1 MMDVARPDWPHGYS
15 DRRGIGPGRKGQC
28 QKLPAGNFFKVGAE
42 PFDAAAY
49 GLPRGRLAPSR
60 KTRQRNSLTGRF
72 TLTVRPRL
80 PVDRAQEAVQSVR
93 ARRSHRRHSECHNLK
108 RIGKVPRGELLGS
121 VHPPSHFAAPNS
133 EAAGTS
139 SAPRCPPSP
148 DPRLSLR
155 PTAYSGS
162 IQRFAATRNPESSP
176 RGTLVP
182 STVGDRFPSLNQLEQ
197 RRRSRCSRLPSISLP
212 PDRDC
217 TQAPCLVPA
226 LSISSPRGTFQNLT
240 KPKPSKG

>member
-1 MMDVARPDWPHGYS
+1 VSKVP
-15 DRRGIGPGRKGQC
+15 RGE
-28 QKLPAGNFFKVGAE
+28 LFKVGAE

-72 TLTVRPRL
+72 TLAVRPRL
-80 PVDRAQEAVQSVR
+80 PVNRAPEAVQSVPC
-93 ARRSHRRHSECHNLK
+93 RRSHRRHSECHNLK

-197 RRRSRCSRLPSISLP
+197 RRRSRCSRLPSIKP
-212 PDRDC
+212 PPGQR
-217 TQAPCLVPA
+217 LH
-226 LSISSPRGTFQNLT
+226 SSPVLGARTLNKFPAGNF
-240 KPKPSKG
+240 SEFD